1 MKSEFTYNL
10 ANFNKSYT
18 NLKLWVTRS
27 VNNRQLNLVG
37 RYKYYECSQSGKKSN
52 KTFPCIPFCK
62 IDNKTFSDV
71 LKLIAAI
78 MVVSAALYLP
88 FIFKNTGQPAYIVTR
103 VKECE
108 IRIYQAI
115 TIGTAMQSL
124 IEIFLVQWVSIRF
137 CQAVQ

>member
-1 MKSEFTYNL
+1 MDEDLIIDNT
-10 ANFNKSYT
+10 NFNLFVFS
-18 NLKLWVTRS
+18 LLIMGFFS
-27 VNNRQLNLVG
+27 VLFAFHH
-37 RYKYYECSQSGKKSN
+37 YKMEKSGKKSN

-88 FIFKNTGQPAYIVTR
+88 FIIKNTVQPAYIVTR

-108 IRIYQAI
+108 VRIYQVI
-115 TIGTAMQSL
+115 TIGKVDKILFFAKY
-124 IEIFLVQWVSIRF
+124 
-137 CQAVQ
+137 C